1 MSVLVCMVNCC
12 QDAAAASEELDAL
25 LVLLAEDLGLAALDE
40 DLQRLLQQL
49 GVEAVELC
57 ERA

>member
-1 MSVLVCMVNCC
+1 MVNCC